1 MTALSRMTAKLGD
14 SLKHTCRCS
23 LILYCQAAH
32 NKLFQ
37 LQRTKIPNTEVYG
50 RILVAWNCLGPRLKP
65 ELVVVWERDSNNK
78 SRKNAEVHLAWANFR
93 CSGSWRGAQW
103 TGCCELVAALYSLFA
118 VAHELHAPIK

>member
-78 SRKNAEVHLAWANFR
+78 SQKMLKSTLHGRTFDAVVVGGGHN
-93 CSGSWRGAQW
+93 G
-103 TGCCELVAALYSLFA
+103 LVAVS
-118 VAHELHAPIK
+118 